1 MNAPARIA
9 TLLFVPGTRPDRFP
23 KALATAADTV
33 CIDLEDAVPEQGKA
47 EARAAALKAL
57 ESGDP
62 RLSLRINGLK
72 TRAGLADL
80 AALAHGA
87 ARPRLILVP
96 KAESPAEVA
105 IVGAALG
112 SGTAIVPLIE
122 SVRGLDAA
130 REIAHTEGVA
140 MLMFG
145 GGDLAAEIG
154 VEFRWEPLLTS
165 RSLLVLA
172 CARAGIEAM
181 DAPYL
186 GLQDEAGLIAETRA
200 AKALGFSAKS
210 AIHPAQVQ
218 PIRAA
223 LSPTDTEVAEAEEAE
238 RVFAAAGGAAVR
250 FRDRVLDV
258 PIMRRY
264 QRILAMRSKR
274 DA

>member
-1 MNAPARIA
+1 
-9 TLLFVPGTRPDRFP
+9 
-23 KALATAADTV
+23 
-33 CIDLEDAVPEQGKA
+33 
-47 EARAAALKAL
+47 
-57 ESGDP
+57 
-62 RLSLRINGLK
+62 
-72 TRAGLADL
+72 
-80 AALAHGA
+80 
-87 ARPRLILVP
+87 
-96 KAESPAEVA
+96 
-105 IVGAALG
+105 
-112 SGTAIVPLIE
+112 
-122 SVRGLDAA
+122 
-130 REIAHTEGVA
+130 

-200 AKALGFSAKS
+200 AQALGFSAKS
-210 AIHPAQVQ
+210 AIHPLQVQ

-223 LSPTDTEVAEAEEAE
+223 LSPTDAEVAEAEEAE

-264 QRILAMRSKR
+264 QRVLAMRSKR